1 MQHCDFITAVKS
13 LEEPGNIRIPVY
25 QKGNNLPVPPSIEI
39 KRIRPL
45 ADPRLLYYLRTRG
58 IKPEIGIQHC
68 REVYYKFSSE
78 KMCIRDSIFAYLNV
92 MAKQL
97 IKTSDY
103 RKVLLHGLK
112 VNPTAFYVGVEV
124 LSLIHI

>member
-1 MQHCDFITAVKS
+1 LSELGTVLPNC
-13 LEEPGNIRIPVY
+13 Y
-25 QKGNNLPVPPSIEI
+25 QY
-39 KRIRPL
+39 
-45 ADPRLLYYLRTRG
+45 D
-58 IKPEIGIQHC
+58 
-68 REVYYKFSSE
+68 
-78 KMCIRDSIFAYLNV
+78 IFAYLNV

-124 LSLIHI
+124 VE

>member
-1 MQHCDFITAVKS
+1 MSLGHFDLYAVKFCRKSRKNPSS
-13 LEEPGNIRIPVY
+13 LSELGTVLPNCY
-25 QKGNNLPVPPSIEI
+25 QY
-39 KRIRPL
+39 
-45 ADPRLLYYLRTRG
+45 D
-58 IKPEIGIQHC
+58 
-68 REVYYKFSSE
+68 
-78 KMCIRDSIFAYLNV
+78 IFAYLNV

-124 LSLIHI
+124 VE

>member
-1 MQHCDFITAVKS
+1 
-13 LEEPGNIRIPVY
+13 
-25 QKGNNLPVPPSIEI
+25 
-39 KRIRPL
+39 
-45 ADPRLLYYLRTRG
+45 
-58 IKPEIGIQHC
+58 
-68 REVYYKFSSE
+68 
-78 KMCIRDSIFAYLNV
+78 

-124 LSLIHI
+124 VE